1 MYKNPHSCRRQH
13 VSDLTLFLGD
23 PEDAVEEFI
32 ALTDERITITYDG
45 GDGGMDEDTVLDKV

>member
-1 MYKNPHSCRRQH
+1 M
-13 VSDLTLFLGD
+13 
-23 PEDAVEEFI
+23 EEFI